1 MQAINNCPDRTNHL
15 KKWKQTTTFL
25 SETFQCLYELFGT
38 STAFFCCLFQQI
50 TTMTNLK
57 ITKKHHMHLNNPF
70 PSPPTSFPLLQ
81 GDLSANFQT
90 LPPYKAFSIGRDFQL
105 LWRSENGGSLSIY
118 HLSHPT
124 RSIWSTIPGQAF
136 VSAAMVETEVEESRG
151 SFAVKDGAVHLVCNH
166 QTIDDIKEING
177 WDHELEVKD
186 HHFPSGYLGL
196 DQKSHQKDTKF
207 PMLLING
214 RIFNTKKKMMMKK
227 KKNRLQETG
236 FNGDIKCNSKVLPAS
251 ARYWVLFEQKNS
263 SQIGFQV
270 MLGQPS
276 YEYRQMTH
284 SRGGFSRLKF
294 RLHRLRKRK
303 FEWYWS
309 LPKLKGFVRVSSSE
323 EEMEVLR
330 AAEEF
335 GEFNRVFLTYSS
347 EEKERFFGFG
357 EQFSHMDFKG
367 KRVPIFVQEQGIGRG
382 DQPITFAANLV
393 SYRAGGDWSTTYA
406 PSPFY
411 MTSKMR
417 SLYLE
422 GYEYSVFDLT
432 KNDRVQIQIHGNS
445 IQGRILH
452 GNSPSELIER
462 FTETIGRPP
471 ELPGWIISGAVVG
484 MQGGTDAVR
493 KIWNDLKAHEVPISA
508 FWLQDWVGQR
518 ETVIGSQLW
527 WNWEVDTTR
536 YFGWK
541 QLIKDLGAWH
551 IKVMTYC
558 NPCLAPTDEKQNRRR
573 NLYEEAKAL
582 GILVKKKNGEPY
594 MVPNTAFDVGML
606 DLTHPN
612 TSSWFKEILQEMVDD
627 GVRGWMADFGE
638 GLPIDATLYSGDD
651 PITAHNRYPEIWAQI
666 NREFADEWKS
676 KLVGKEKEDPQEAL
690 VFFMRAGFRN
700 SPKWGMLFWEGDQMV
715 SWQANDGIKSAV
727 TGLLS
732 SGLSGYA
739 FNHSDIGGYC
749 AVNLPFIKYRRSEEL
764 LLRWME
770 LNAFTTVFRTH
781 EGNKPSCNSQFYSN
795 DRTLSQFARFAKV
808 YSAWKFYRIQ
818 LVKEAAQRGLPIC
831 RHLFVHYPED
841 EYVLTLGHQQFL
853 VGSEILV
860 VPVLDKG
867 KNNVKAYFPLNESSS
882 WQHIWTG
889 EVHAKPGCEIKVDAP
904 VGYPAVFIKVGSVVG
919 ETFIRN
925 LKIFNIL

>member
-1 MQAINNCPDRTNHL
+1 
-15 KKWKQTTTFL
+15 
-25 SETFQCLYELFGT
+25 
-38 STAFFCCLFQQI
+38 
-50 TTMTNLK
+50 MTNLK
-57 ITKKHHMHLNNPF
+57 ITKKHHIHLNNPF

-81 GDLSANFQT
+81 GELSANFQV
-90 LPPYKAFSIGRDFQL
+90 LSSYKFFSIGKDFQL
-105 LWRSENGGSLSIY
+105 LWRSDNGGSLSIY
-118 HLSHPT
+118 HLSDPT
-124 RSIWSTIPGQAF
+124 RSIWSTISGQAF

-151 SFAVKDGAVHLVCNH
+151 SFAVKDGAVHLICNH

-177 WDHELEVKD
+177 CDHELEVKE

-196 DQKSHQKDTKF
+196 DLKNYEKEDARF
-207 PMLLING
+207 PMLLISG
-214 RIFNTKKKMMMKK
+214 RIFNTERKKMMKK
-227 KKNRLQETG
+227 KNKLQETS
-236 FNGDIKCNSKVLPAS
+236 FNGDVKCNSKVLSAS
-251 ARYWVLFEQKNS
+251 ARYWLLFEQKSS

-276 YEYRQMTH
+276 YEYRQIAH
-284 SRGGFSRLKF
+284 SRGGFNRLKF
-294 RLHRLRKRK
+294 RWHRLRKRK
-303 FEWYWS
+303 FEWRWS
-309 LPKLKGFVRVSSSE
+309 LTKLKGFVRVCSSE

-335 GEFNRVFLTYSS
+335 EAFNRACLTYSS

-422 GYEYSVFDLT
+422 GYEYSIFDLT

-452 GNSPSELIER
+452 GNSPSELIEC

-484 MQGGTDAVR
+484 MQGGTNIVR
-493 KIWNDLKAHEVPISA
+493 KIWDELKAHEVPISA

-527 WNWEVDTTR
+527 WNWEVDATR
-536 YFGWK
+536 YSGWK
-541 QLIKDLGAWH
+541 QLIKDLGARH

-638 GLPIDATLYSGDD
+638 GLPVDATLYSGED

-666 NREFADEWKS
+666 NREFVDEWKS

-795 DRTLSQFARFAKV
+795 NRTLSQFARFAKV

-818 LVKEAAQRGLPIC
+818 LVKEAAQRGLPVC

-867 KNNVKAYFPLNESSS
+867 KNYVKAYFPLDDSSS

-889 EVHAKPGCEIKVDAP
+889 EVYAKLGCEIKVDAP
-904 VGYPAVFIKVGSVVG
+904 VGYPAVFIKVGSIVG

-925 LKIFNIL
+925 LKMFNIL

>member
-1 MQAINNCPDRTNHL
+1 
-15 KKWKQTTTFL
+15 
-25 SETFQCLYELFGT
+25 
-38 STAFFCCLFQQI
+38 
-50 TTMTNLK
+50 MTNFK
-57 ITKKHHMHLNNPF
+57 STKKHHIHLNNPF
-70 PSPPTSFPLLQ
+70 PSPPTSFPLVQ
-81 GDLSANFQT
+81 GDLSANFQS
-90 LPPYKAFSIGRDFQL
+90 LPPSKAFSIGHDFQL
-105 LWRSENGGSLSIY
+105 LWRSENGGSLSIH
-118 HLSHPT
+118 HLSQPT

-177 WDHELEVKD
+177 CDHELEVKD

-196 DQKSHQKDTKF
+196 DKKSHLKDAQF

-214 RIFNTKKKMMMKK
+214 RIFNTNKKTMMKK

-236 FNGDIKCNSKVLPAS
+236 FNGDVKYNPRAPAAS

-276 YEYRQMTH
+276 YECRQMAH
-284 SRGGFSRLKF
+284 SRGGFNRLKF
-294 RLHRLRKRK
+294 RLHRLKKRK
-303 FEWYWS
+303 VEWYWS
-309 LPKLKGFVRVSSSE
+309 LAKLKGCVKVSSSE
-323 EEMEVLR
+323 EEIEVLKT
-330 AAEEF
+330 AEEF
-335 GEFNRVFLTYSS
+335 EAFNRVCLTYSS
-347 EEKERFFGFG
+347 EEKEKFFGFG

-411 MTSKMR
+411 MTSRMR

-452 GNSPSELIER
+452 GNSPSELIEC

-493 KIWNDLKAHEVPISA
+493 KMWDELKAYKVPISA

-527 WNWEVDTTR
+527 WNWEVDTIR
-536 YFGWK
+536 YCGWK
-541 QLIKDLGAWH
+541 QLIKDLGAQH

-573 NLYEEAKAL
+573 NLYEEAKQL
-582 GILVKKKNGEPY
+582 GILVKKKSGEPY
-594 MVPNTAFDVGML
+594 MVPNTAFNVGML

-638 GLPIDATLYSGDD
+638 GLPVDATLYSGED
-651 PITAHNRYPEIWAQI
+651 PITAHNRYPEIWARI

-749 AVNLPFIKYRRSEEL
+749 AVNLPFINYRRSEEL

-770 LNAFTTVFRTH
+770 LNSFTTVFRTH

-795 DRTLSQFARFAKV
+795 NRTLSQFARFAKV

-818 LVKEAAQRGLPIC
+818 LVKEAAQRGLPVC

-841 EYVLTLGHQQFL
+841 EYVLTLSHQQFL

-867 KNNVKAYFPLNESSS
+867 KNNVQAYFPLGESSA
-882 WQHIWTG
+882 WKHIWTG
-889 EVHAKPGCEIKVDAP
+889 EVYAKPGCKTKVEAP

-919 ETFIRN
+919 KTFIRN
-925 LKIFNIL
+925 LEKLNIL